1 MFQRTALRKFISTSF
16 SVHHTRL
23 AATTNPNAAL
33 HLNLYNSTLNGRNRN
48 NLDNTSTSTIT
59 STITSTRSFASLPK
73 LIQQLRKAT
82 GAPMMECKKALDAE
96 DNDYEKAADWL
107 RKNGSAKAASKL
119 AGREASEGMVGVA
132 FASAS
137 DKASIV
143 RVASETD
150 FASRSQTFTTLVE
163 TVANACLSIDTTT
176 NNNNNGSDLM
186 ATVTSAGED
195 GNGNSS
201 KTVKDAMDDAILAIR
216 ENLSIASAE
225 TLVASSDQSVIAGY
239 VHGKVF
245 NQSNAGTAAAI
256 VELVPSSSNKN
267 KIKCTLSKDEI
278 EAIGKKLAMHIVA
291 AKPAYLVPEDVP
303 VEEVEKEKEILMEQ
317 MAGSG
322 KPAEILEKIVDGR
335 MRKYYEGVCLAEQAH
350 MLEEGNPKVSKA
362 LSQVGLELVA
372 FKSSFIQ

>member
-16 SVHHTRL
+16 SVHGAPYTRL
-23 AATTNPNAAL
+23 ATNPNAAL
-33 HLNLYNSTLNGRNRN
+33 HLNLYNTLNN
-48 NLDNTSTSTIT
+48 
-59 STITSTRSFASLPK
+59 TSTRSFASLPK

-96 DNDYEKAADWL
+96 DNDYEKASEWL

-119 AGREASEGMVGVA
+119 AGREASEGMIGIA
-132 FASAS
+132 FATANAS
-137 DKASIV
+137 DGNSISAKASIV

-163 TVANACLSIDTTT
+163 VIANACL
-176 NNNNNGSDLM
+176 N
-186 ATVTSAGED
+186 ED
-195 GNGNSS
+195 GKSS
-201 KTVKDAMDDAILAIR
+201 QTVKDAMDDAILAIR

-225 TLVASSDQSVIAGY
+225 TLIASSDQSVIAGY

-245 NQSNAGTAAAI
+245 NESNAGTAAAI
-256 VELVPSSSNKN
+256 VELVPSSSSNN
-267 KIKCTLSKDEI
+267 KCTLSRDEI

-303 VEEVEKEKEILMEQ
+303 AGEVEKEKKILMEQ
-317 MAGSG
+317 MVDSG
-322 KPAEILEKIVDGR
+322 KPAEILEKIVHGR

-362 LSQVGLELVA
+362 LSAVGLELVA

>member
-1 MFQRTALRKFISTSF
+1 
-16 SVHHTRL
+16 
-23 AATTNPNAAL
+23 
-33 HLNLYNSTLNGRNRN
+33 
-48 NLDNTSTSTIT
+48 
-59 STITSTRSFASLPK
+59 
-73 LIQQLRKAT
+73 
-82 GAPMMECKKALDAE
+82 MMECKKALDAE
-96 DNDYEKAADWL
+96 DNDYEKASEWL

-119 AGREASEGMVGVA
+119 AGREASEGMIGIA
-132 FASAS
+132 FAAANDSDGNSVSA
-137 DKASIV
+137 KASIV

-163 TVANACLSIDTTT
+163 VVANACL
-176 NNNNNGSDLM
+176 N
-186 ATVTSAGED
+186 ED
-195 GNGNSS
+195 GKSS

-225 TLVASSDQSVIAGY
+225 TLIASSDQSVIAGY

-245 NQSNAGTAAAI
+245 NESNAGTAAAI
-256 VELVPSSSNKN
+256 VELVPSSSTSNN
-267 KIKCTLSKDEI
+267 KCTLSRDEI
-278 EAIGKKLAMHIVA
+278 EAIGKRLAMHIVA

-303 VEEVEKEKEILMEQ
+303 AEEVEKEKEILMEQ
-317 MAGSG
+317 MVDSG

-362 LSQVGLELVA
+362 LSAVGLELVA